1 MVKPDKSYRY
11 RRPGYD
17 ATVLVELPQIAA
29 GGEKDMSAKKL
40 PWLIA
45 SALVVAPVA
54 ANAQAVT
61 YDFTG
66 TVTSTGF
73 AYDLTDDLAR
83 YRIVS
88 DGDLY
93 LFSPGESS
101 RLNRG
106 FLFRDNYWVAHF

>member
-1 MVKPDKSYRY
+1 
-11 RRPGYD
+11 
-17 ATVLVELPQIAA
+17 
-29 GGEKDMSAKKL
+29 MSAKKL

-73 AYDLTDDLAR
+73 AYDLNGPTLPAIGSLVTGTYTFFPR
-83 YRIVS
+83 GILPPIQGVS
-88 DGDLY
+88 
-93 LFSPGESS
+93 FP
-101 RLNRG
+101 R
-106 FLFRDNYWVAHF
+106 